1 MKYKKLGNT
10 ELNVSQICLGTMT
23 FGEQN
28 SEKDAHEQLS
38 YSIDKGVNFID
49 TAEMYA
55 IPPKEETQGLTE
67 KYIGSWIEKYKK
79 RDSYYIA
86 TKVAGPGMEYIRGG
100 SRLSADHVTKAI
112 ESSLKRL
119 KTDYID
125 LYQTHWPERQT
136 NFFGRLG
143 YTYSEEFGVPIEETL
158 IALENA
164 VQAGKIRYI
173 GVSNETP
180 WGIQE
185 YLKIADAQALS
196 KIQSIQ
202 NPYGLL
208 NRICLLYT
216 SPSPRD

>member
-28 SEKDAHEQLS
+28 SEKEAHEQLS

-86 TKVAGPGMEYIRGG
+86 TKVAGPGMEYLRGG

-143 YTYSEEFGVPIEETL
+143 YTYTEEFGVRIEETL

-208 NRICLLYT
+208 NRIYEVGLAEI
-216 SPSPRD
+216 

>member
-28 SEKDAHEQLS
+28 SEKEAHEQLS

-86 TKVAGPGMEYIRGG
+86 TKVAGPGMEYLRGG
-100 SRLSADHVTKAI
+100 SRLSKDHVTKAI

-143 YTYSEEFGVPIEETL
+143 YTYTEEFGVRIEETL

-196 KIQSIQ
+196 KIQSVQ

-208 NRICLLYT
+208 NRIYEVGLAEI
-216 SPSPRD
+216 

>member
-86 TKVAGPGMEYIRGG
+86 TKVAGPGMEYLRGG
-100 SRLSADHVTKAI
+100 SRLSLIHI
-112 ESSLKRL
+112 
-119 KTDYID
+119 
-125 LYQTHWPERQT
+125 
-136 NFFGRLG
+136 
-143 YTYSEEFGVPIEETL
+143 SEPT
-158 IALENA
+158 
-164 VQAGKIRYI
+164 R
-173 GVSNETP
+173 
-180 WGIQE
+180 
-185 YLKIADAQALS
+185 
-196 KIQSIQ
+196 
-202 NPYGLL
+202 PY
-208 NRICLLYT
+208 
-216 SPSPRD
+216 